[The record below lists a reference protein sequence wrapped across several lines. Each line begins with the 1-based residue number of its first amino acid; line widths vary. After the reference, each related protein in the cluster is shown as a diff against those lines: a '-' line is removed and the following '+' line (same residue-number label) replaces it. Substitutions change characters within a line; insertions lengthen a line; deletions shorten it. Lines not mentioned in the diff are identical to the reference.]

1 MLDSQETAGKSI
13 GQRRKI
19 KPNSCAFTV
28 ILSSDSLQRFEIMK
42 PDEQESG
49 SSPLVQISLLLP
61 AYNEEKGIAN
71 TISLAIRYFERKS
84 LTFEV
89 VVIADGTDRTREIVA
104 EMAAHDSRVRLLGGK
119 ERRGKGYALR
129 IGVRESR
136 GRFIGFVDADN
147 KTPIE
152 QFDTFLPHLEA
163 GIDVAMGT
171 RRHPGA
177 RIERQQ
183 PWFRRI
189 GSTVFGIFMHSI
201 VGLRDIP
208 DTQCGFKFF
217 PREVAK
223 KLFSLSFVDGYIYDV
238 EILFLSKKLG
248 YRIEQIPIRWSDDGD
263 SRLGLVFQNM
273 QNFWDVVRI
282 RFHRY
287 PK

>member
-1 MLDSQETAGKSI
+1 
-13 GQRRKI
+13 
-19 KPNSCAFTV
+19 
-28 ILSSDSLQRFEIMK
+28 MK
-42 PDEQESG
+42 EDEQEFG
-49 SSPLVQISLLLP
+49 KNFQVQISLLLP
-61 AYNEEKGIAN
+61 AYNEEKRIAN
-71 TISLAIRYFERKS
+71 TVTLAIRYFESKG

-89 VVIADGTDRTREIVA
+89 VVIADGTDRTRDIVA
-104 EMAAHDSRVRLLGGK
+104 EMASGDPRIRLLGGE

-152 QFDTFLPHLEA
+152 QFSLFLPHLEA
-163 GIDVAMGT
+163 GIDIVMGT
-171 RRHPGA
+171 RRHPDA
-177 RIERQQ
+177 RIERWQ

-189 GSTVFGIFMHSI
+189 GSTVFGLFMHNI
-201 VGLRDIP
+201 VGLKDIP

-217 PREVAK
+217 PRDVAK

-238 EILFLSKKLG
+238 EILFLARKLG
-248 YRIEQIPIRWSDDGD
+248 YRIVQIPIRWSDDGD

-282 RFHRY
+282 RLHRY